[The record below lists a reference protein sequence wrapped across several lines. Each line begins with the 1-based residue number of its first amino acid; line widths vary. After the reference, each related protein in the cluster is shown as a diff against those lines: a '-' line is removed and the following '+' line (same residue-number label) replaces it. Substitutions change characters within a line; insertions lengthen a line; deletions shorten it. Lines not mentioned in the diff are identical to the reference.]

1 MPMLSIFWK
10 EINAF
15 FSSLIAYL
23 VVAVFLVLTGLF
35 MWVFTDSSIIDY
47 NYASMDPL
55 FSLAPFIFLFLI
67 PAITMRSF
75 AEEKQRGTI
84 EFLFTKP
91 LSDYQIILG
100 KYLANLCLVI
110 FALLPTLLYFF
121 SVYQLGSPKGN
132 LDIGAIIGSYIGLVF
147 LAASFVAIG
156 MFASA
161 MTDNQIVAFIVGAF
175 LCFLLFMAFG
185 YLADMP
191 VFIGNLDAAIEKLG
205 IETHYNAMSKGAID
219 SRDVI
224 YFLGLIVVFV
234 SASYTIITTKK

>member
-1 MPMLSIFWK
+1 MLSIFWK

-35 MWVFTDSSIIDY
+35 MWVFTDSSIIDF

-91 LSDYQIILG
+91 LSDYNIILG
-100 KYLANLCLVI
+100 KYFANLSLVI
-110 FALLPTLLYFF
+110 FALLPTLLYFY

-132 LDIGAIIGSYIGLVF
+132 LDVGAIIGSYIGLVF

-161 MTDNQIVAFIVGAF
+161 LTDNQIVAFIVGAF
-175 LCFLLFMAFG
+175 LCFILFMAFG

-191 VFIGNLDAAIEKLG
+191 VFIGNLDAFIEKVG

-219 SRDVI
+219 SRDVV
-224 YFLGLIVVFV
+224 YFIGLIVVFV
-234 SASYTIITTKK
+234 SASYAIVTTKK

>member
-1 MPMLSIFWK
+1 MLSIFWK
-10 EINAF
+10 EIKAF

-35 MWVFTDSSIIDY
+35 MWVFTDSSIIDF

-67 PAITMRSF
+67 PAVTMRSF

-91 LSDYQIILG
+91 LSDYHIILG
-100 KYLANLCLVI
+100 KYFANLCLVL
-110 FALLPTLLYFF
+110 FALIPTLIYFY

-132 LDIGAIIGSYIGLVF
+132 LDIGAIVGSYIGLIF

-161 MTDNQIVAFIVGAF
+161 LTDNQIVAFILGAF
-175 LCFLLFMAFG
+175 LCFILFIAFG

-191 VFIGNLDAAIEKLG
+191 VFIGNIDSFIEKVG
-205 IETHYNAMSKGAID
+205 IESHYNAMSKGAID
-219 SRDVI
+219 TRDVI
-224 YFLGLIVVFV
+224 YFIGLIVVFV
-234 SASYTIITTKK
+234 TASYTIVTSKK

>member
-1 MPMLSIFWK
+1 MLSIFWK

-67 PAITMRSF
+67 PAVTMRSF

-91 LSDYQIILG
+91 LSDYHIILG
-100 KYLANLCLVI
+100 KYFANLCLVI
-110 FALLPTLLYFF
+110 FALIPTLIYFY

-132 LDIGAIIGSYIGLVF
+132 LDIGAIIGSYIGLIF

-161 MTDNQIVAFIVGAF
+161 LTDNQIVAFILGAF
-175 LCFLLFMAFG
+175 LCFILFMAFG

-191 VFIGNLDAAIEKLG
+191 VFIGNIDAFIEKVG
-205 IETHYNAMSKGAID
+205 IESHYNAMSKGAID
-219 SRDVI
+219 TRDVI
-224 YFLGLIVVFV
+224 YFIGLIVVFV
-234 SASYTIITTKK
+234 TASYTIVTSKK

>member
-1 MPMLSIFWK
+1 MLSIFWK

-47 NYASMDPL
+47 NYASLDPL

-91 LSDYQIILG
+91 LSDYNIILG
-100 KYLANLCLVI
+100 KYFANLCLVI
-110 FALLPTLLYFF
+110 FALLPTLLYFY

-132 LDIGAIIGSYIGLVF
+132 LDIGAIIGSYIGLAF

-161 MTDNQIVAFIVGAF
+161 LTDNQIVAFIVGAF
-175 LCFLLFMAFG
+175 LCFVFFMAFG

-191 VFIGNLDAAIEKLG
+191 VFIGNIDAFIEKVG

-234 SASYTIITTKK
+234 TASFTVVTTKK

>member
-1 MPMLSIFWK
+1 MLSIFWK

-23 VVAVFLVLTGLF
+23 VIAVFLILTGLF
-35 MWVFTDSSIIDY
+35 MWVFTDSSIIDF
-47 NYASMDPL
+47 NYAAMDPL

-91 LSDYQIILG
+91 LTDYDIIIG

-110 FALLPTLLYFF
+110 FALLPTLIYYF

-132 LDIGAIIGSYIGLVF
+132 LDSGAIIGSYIGLFF

-161 MTDNQIVAFIVGAF
+161 LTDNQIVAFILGAF
-175 LCFLLFMAFG
+175 LCFALYLAFG

-191 VFIGNLDAAIEKLG
+191 VFIGNIDFIIEKLG
-205 IETHYNAMSKGAID
+205 IESHYSSMSKGAID

-224 YFLGLIVVFV
+224 YFLGLITLFV
-234 SASYTIITTKK
+234 SASYSIIISKK

>member
-1 MPMLSIFWK
+1 MLSIFWK

-67 PAITMRSF
+67 PAVTMRSF

-91 LSDYQIILG
+91 LSDYHIIMG
-100 KYLANLCLVI
+100 KYFANLCLVT
-110 FALLPTLLYFF
+110 FALIPTLIYFY

-132 LDIGAIIGSYIGLVF
+132 LDIGAIIGSYIGLIF

-161 MTDNQIVAFIVGAF
+161 LTDNQIVAFILGAF
-175 LCFLLFMAFG
+175 LCFILFMAFG

-191 VFIGNLDAAIEKLG
+191 IFIGNIDAFIDKVG
-205 IETHYNAMSKGAID
+205 IESHYNAMSKGAID
-219 SRDVI
+219 TRDVI
-224 YFLGLIVVFV
+224 YFIGLIVVFV
-234 SASYTIITTKK
+234 TASYTIVTSKK

>member
-1 MPMLSIFWK
+1 MLSIFWK

-67 PAITMRSF
+67 PAVTMRSF

-91 LSDYQIILG
+91 LSDYHIILG
-100 KYLANLCLVI
+100 KYFANLCLVI
-110 FALLPTLLYFF
+110 FALIPTLIYFY

-132 LDIGAIIGSYIGLVF
+132 LDIGAIIGSYIGLTF

-161 MTDNQIVAFIVGAF
+161 LTDNQIVAFILGAF
-175 LCFLLFMAFG
+175 LCFILFMAFG

-191 VFIGNLDAAIEKLG
+191 IFIGNIDAFIDKVG
-205 IETHYNAMSKGAID
+205 IESHYNAMSKGAID
-219 SRDVI
+219 TRDVI
-224 YFLGLIVVFV
+224 YFIGLIVVFV
-234 SASYTIITTKK
+234 TASYTIVTSKK

>member
-1 MPMLSIFWK
+1 MLSIFWK

-23 VVAVFLVLTGLF
+23 VIAVFLILTGLF
-35 MWVFTDSSIIDY
+35 MWVFTDSSIIDF
-47 NYASMDPL
+47 NYAAMDPL

-91 LSDYQIILG
+91 LTDYDIIIG

-110 FALLPTLLYFF
+110 FALLPTLIYYF

-132 LDIGAIIGSYIGLVF
+132 LDSGAIIGSYIGLFF

-161 MTDNQIVAFIVGAF
+161 LTDNQIVAFILGAF
-175 LCFLLFMAFG
+175 LCFALYLAFG

-191 VFIGNLDAAIEKLG
+191 VFIGNIDFIIEKVG
-205 IETHYNAMSKGAID
+205 IESHYSSMSKGAID

-224 YFLGLIVVFV
+224 YFLGLITLFV
-234 SASYTIITTKK
+234 SASYSIIISKK